1 MFQRMR
7 SYLPIDIPGED
18 MAAMSEIEVCIEQES
33 TGQEFVYSGD
43 SVTATAGRV
52 IVEIPKVDA
61 DRLEYGEAYCQV
73 MFTRPTGVPDA
84 TEKVKFEVYELMK
97 DGGYGD

>member
-7 SYLPIDIPGED
+7 SFLPIDIPGED
-18 MAAMSEIEVCIEQES
+18 MAAMSGIEVCLEQES
-33 TGQEFVYSGD
+33 SGQEFVYSGD
-43 SVTATAGRV
+43 SVTAAGSRV
-52 IVEIPKVDA
+52 VVEIPKADA
-61 DRLEYGEAYCQV
+61 DRLDYGEACCQV

-84 TEKVKFEVYELMK
+84 TEKVKFKVYELLK